1 MEDYIV
7 LRSGYNKA
15 INEILD
21 NFKDLPNYNIIKYRL
36 DRLKRNFEGENTI
49 EISKY
54 FNKEANIG
62 YIIYDGPNEFKGV
75 GIDIAESTYTE
86 LSEEEL
92 IFAIENVEKKWNNI
106 YVGEQ
111 SANEHYNE
119 FISKFKKSS

>member
-36 DRLKRNFEGENTI
+36 DRLKRSFEGENTI

-75 GIDIAESTYTE
+75 GIDITSSTYTE

-92 IFAIENVEKKWNNI
+92 IFAIENVEKKWSNT
-106 YVGEQ
+106 YVGEA

>member
-21 NFKDLPNYNIIKYRL
+21 DFKDLPNYNIIKYRL
-36 DRLKRNFEGENTI
+36 DRLKRNFEENNTI
-49 EISKY
+49 EIGKY

-62 YIIYDGPNEFKGV
+62 YIIYESPKELKGI

-92 IFAIENVEKKWNNI
+92 IFAIENVEKKWSNT
-106 YVGEQ
+106 YVDET

-119 FISKFKKSS
+119 FLSKFKKSS